1 MSTCRRQQGAGLIE
15 FMVASLIG
23 IIALM
28 TIGSLYI
35 NTMKVATE
43 RYKQLTLLQNTLSV
57 TQMLGNDIQRAGF
70 DGNNGYSTRISGA
83 AETLYTCN
91 STDGSLVAYAYYIGV
106 SGASPLYKNVVYEQ
120 RSGASSSLLICE
132 KKQTTLMDINQV
144 VNLTGS
150 GLCYNLFDPKVIKV
164 SDFDVSSEKIEG
176 LKARSALVNIALGT
190 YLTEQPSL
198 NTQQVLTIKQRN
210 WQ

>member
-15 FMVASLIG
+15 FMVASVIG

-70 DGNNGYSTRISGA
+70 DGNNGYSLRLSGA
-83 AETLYTCN
+83 AETLYTRN
-91 STDGSLVAYAYYIGV
+91 TTDGGLVAYAYYIGV

-120 RSGASSSLLICE
+120 RSGVSSSLLICE

-150 GLCYNLFDPKVIKV
+150 GLCYNLFD
-164 SDFDVSSEKIEG
+164 
-176 LKARSALVNIALGT
+176 LR
-190 YLTEQPSL
+190 
-198 NTQQVLTIKQRN
+198 
-210 WQ
+210 